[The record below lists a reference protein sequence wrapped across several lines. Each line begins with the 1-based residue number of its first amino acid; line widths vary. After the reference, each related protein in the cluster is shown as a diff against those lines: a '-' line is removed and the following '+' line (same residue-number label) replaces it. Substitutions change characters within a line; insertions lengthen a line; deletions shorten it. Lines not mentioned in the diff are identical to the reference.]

1 MTQIASFK
9 GAAVVL
15 AASVLAVAAAQR
27 PAQAQAAKPL
37 QVQETNVEG
46 VTAELI
52 EAVRKEGVL
61 TIKMRYRNGGPQ
73 AVKVELLGD
82 NRDADKYYVV
92 AGSTKFLV
100 LRDAQRV
107 PVMTTL
113 NNHGGLNADMKPA
126 GSFLL
131 WAKYPAPP
139 ADAKKVNFYTAHTP
153 PFEDVPITEAK

>member
-1 MTQIASFK
+1 MTHIPRFTS
-9 GAAVVL
+9 AAVVL
-15 AASVLAVAAAQR
+15 AASVLAVALAQR
-27 PAQAQAAKPL
+27 PAQAQAPKPL
-37 QVQETNVEG
+37 QVQETSVEG
-46 VTAELI
+46 VTAEMI
-52 EAVRKEGVL
+52 EVVRKEGVL
-61 TIKMRYRNGGPQ
+61 TVKMRYRNGGTAP
-73 AVKVELLGD
+73 VKVELLGD

-100 LRDAQRV
+100 LRDSQRV

-113 NNHGGLNADMKPA
+113 NNHGGLNAEMKPA

-139 ADAKKVNFYTAHTP
+139 ADAKKINFHTAHTP